1 MNKVVQVSN
10 GGHQM
15 SLAGGPSL
23 EGGQGWVW
31 GSPCSI
37 SVREG
42 RGGEGRAGTEEGPCT
57 YSGGGEVHIRL

>member
-1 MNKVVQVSN
+1 MGTTSRGQGVNVW
-10 GGHQM
+10 G
-15 SLAGGPSL
+15 
-23 EGGQGWVW
+23 GGQGWVW

-57 YSGGGEVHIRL
+57 YTGGGEVHIRL